1 MIKEEKERISSV
13 IIEEAPSKEQE
24 IVCEQADDDA
34 KQS

>member
-1 MIKEEKERISSV
+1 MIKEEKERMSS
-13 IIEEAPSKEQE
+13 IIEELPSKEQE